1 MKRRVVVGAT
11 VAAVAL
17 GAAGVGVAVAGSG
30 GVSAVGSGYGSG
42 YGAGYGSGNGS
53 AGTTTVPAAPSAGTL
68 TSRTTRLGPTLV
80 DGSGRTLYLFASDS
94 ATISTCSGSCT
105 SVWPPA
111 GAAAEPVVTGGARP
125 DLIGTLRR
133 TDGTTQLTYAGHP
146 LYYYAGD
153 AVPGDTTGQGLDQF
167 GAPWYALTPGGG
179 TIGTH

>member
-1 MKRRVVVGAT
+1 MKRRLVVGAAI
-11 VAAVAL
+11 AAVAL

-30 GVSAVGSGYGSG
+30 GASTAGAGAGYGSG
-42 YGAGYGSGNGS
+42 YGS
-53 AGTTTVPAAPSAGTL
+53 AGTTTGPAAPSAATL

-94 ATISTCSGSCT
+94 ATSSTCSGSCT

-111 GAAAEPVVTGGARP
+111 GAASKPAVTGGARL

-153 AVPGDTTGQGLDQF
+153 AMPGDTTGQALDEF